1 MAPIALTIAGSD
13 SGGGAGIQADL
24 KTFAAHEV
32 YGLSTTTAVT
42 AQNTL
47 TIESI
52 HVLPSKIVEQQI
64 HSVASDFDIQAI
76 KTGMLVNSEIVEK
89 VGTCI
94 TSLNLSNVIIDPV
107 ICSTSGVRLLTE
119 DGVKTLM
126 NVLLPTALVVTPNI
140 EEAEI
145 LTGRTITSPYDT
157 REAGRQILDMGPES
171 VVITGEAFSEKEIVD
186 VFVSNQEIVELRG
199 FQIDSANTHGTG
211 CTFSAAIA
219 ACIALGKTPLEAAK
233 RAKKYVENGIRTG
246 LKIGHSKRPL
256 NHF

>member
-1 MAPIALTIAGSD
+1 MATIALTIAGSD

-24 KTFAAHEV
+24 KTFAAHGV
-32 YGLSTTTAVT
+32 YGLSAATAIT
-42 AQNTL
+42 AQNTF

-52 HVLPSKIVEQQI
+52 HVLPSQIVEQQI
-64 HSVASDFDIQAI
+64 HSVASDFNIQAI
-76 KTGMLVNSEIVEK
+76 KTGMLVNSEIIETIGK
-89 VGTCI
+89 CI
-94 TSLNLSNVIIDPV
+94 TSLPLPNVIIDPV

-126 NVLLPTALVVTPNI
+126 DVLLPNALMVTPNI
-140 EEAEI
+140 KEAEV
-145 LTGRTITSPYDT
+145 LTGRTITSLNDT
-157 REAGRQILDMGPES
+157 HEAACQILDMGPES
-171 VVITGEAFSEKEIVD
+171 VVITGESFSAKEIVD

-199 FQIDSANTHGTG
+199 FKIDSANTHGTG

-219 ACIALGKTPLEAAK
+219 AFIALGKTPLEAATC
-233 RAKKYVENGIRTG
+233 AKKYVENGIKTG